1 MKVTRAFLVA
11 AGMMTFTA
19 LAADT
24 LGQIVINELVVNER
38 TATSGVITPDTREFV
53 ELYNAGT
60 TTVDLSGWTLGTVN
74 LVNGALELSDTIPA
88 ASTIA
93 PGGYFVIGAAGVPNV
108 NFTPASGEIWTDNAA
123 RIMELRDN
131 LGNLVDAVAYE
142 VFRTAGTRLTMA
154 TAEQLAQIGS
164 GFQGQLISM
173 NAISPNVPASYSRYL
188 DGRDTNSNGRDFGFA
203 PVTPGASNNVP
214 QNPSHTIPDVD
225 SLPNGTLLGG
235 GYHASFVLPRVV
247 DPTVADAVNPR
258 AIPASPQGGKAI
270 VVWDESGGGNVVY
283 SKELVNKFDLY
294 AYFDTTPIGVASATA
309 DQEWETS
316 VYGIGSA
323 DPFFANPDPTG
334 GIPAVPSAAAV
345 VTANSSTGIGWMY
358 QQFEDGRATPAPAF
372 SKLMLIDFGDGGNSD
387 PTTSGEW
394 TILQEIDMSSVPSG
408 WYRLGIAYDPATGAV
423 TATFGDQTFNHTT
436 ATGLVGTF
444 FVGYREGI
452 TGAPSLR
459 FDLHNPPVFDL
470 FVETA
475 LAGDYNGDGKVDAAD
490 YVTWRKNPAAFGGD
504 PAGYNTWRANFG
516 AGTSGTGAGPAVA
529 AVPEPLS
536 LFALWPTFACLCIL
550 RGKRGPVVSNGA

>member
-1 MKVTRAFLVA
+1 MNAKRAFLLSVCSLIVLILIGA
-11 AGMMTFTA
+11 KTP
-19 LAADT
+19 
-24 LGQIVINELVVNER
+24 GQIVINELVINER
-38 TATSGVITPDTREFV
+38 TATSGTVTPDTREFV
-53 ELYNAGT
+53 ELYNAGVT
-60 TTVDLSGWTLGTVN
+60 PVDISGWTLGTVN
-74 LVNGALELSDTIPA
+74 LANGAPDLSDTIPSG
-88 ASTIA
+88 STIA

-108 NFTPASGEIWTDNAA
+108 NYTPASGEIWTDNAA

-131 LGNLVDAVAYE
+131 LGNLIDAVAYE

-173 NAISPNVPASYSRYL
+173 NAISPNVSASWGRYL

-203 PVTPGASNNVP
+203 PLTPGASNNLP

-225 SLPNGTLLGG
+225 SLANGTPLAE
-235 GYHASFVLPRVV
+235 YHASFVLPRVV

-270 VVWDESGGGNVVY
+270 VAWDESGGGNVVY

-294 AYFDTTPIGVASATA
+294 AYFDTTPIGVAPTTA

-334 GIPAVPSAAAV
+334 GIPAFPTAAGV

-358 QQFEDGRATPAPAF
+358 QQFEDGRATPAPSF

-394 TILQEIDMSSVPSG
+394 VILQEIDMSSVPSG
-408 WYRLGIAYDPATGAV
+408 WYRLGIEYDPATGAV

-452 TGAPSLR
+452 TGATSLR
-459 FDLHNPPVFDL
+459 FELHNPPIFDL
-470 FVETA
+470 FVEA
-475 LAGDYNGDGKVDAAD
+475 GLAGDYNEDGEVDAAD
-490 YVTWRKNPAAFGGD
+490 YILWRKNPASFGGD

-516 AGTSGTGAGPAVA
+516 AGMGGARATQATG
-529 AVPEPLS
+529 AVPEPAS
-536 LFALWPTFACLCIL
+536 LLWIGLALCCCSSIA
-550 RGKRGPVVSNGA
+550 RGTRRSLPKET